1 MLNKIQYLRNR
12 NSGKYDNTTALVSTK
27 DLTDLLDLIEVLHKT
42 IYLVTADLSLNDI
55 IKVKLQ
61 SALATYDILMEMD

>member
-12 NSGKYDNTTALVSTK
+12 NSGKYDDTTALVSTK

-42 IYLVTADLSLNDI
+42 IYFVTSDLSLNDMTKI
-55 IKVKLQ
+55 KLQ

>member
-12 NSGKYDNTTALVSTK
+12 NSGKYDNTTALASTK
-27 DLTDLLDLIEVLHKT
+27 DLTDLLDLIEVLHNT
-42 IYLVTADLSLNDI
+42 IYSVTSDLSLNDMT
-55 IKVKLQ
+55 KVKLQ

>member
-12 NSGKYDNTTALVSTK
+12 NSDKYDNTTAMISTK
-27 DLTDLLDLIEVLHKT
+27 DLTDLLDLIEVLHET
-42 IYLVTADLSLNDI
+42 IYTTACLPSINDMTKI
-55 IKVKLQ
+55 KLQ

>member
-27 DLTDLLDLIEVLHKT
+27 DLTDLLDLIEVLHET
-42 IYLVTADLSLNDI
+42 IYSATSDLSLNDI
-55 IKVKLQ
+55 TKVKLQ